1 MAQRRPIREESPI
14 HVNHRW
20 ANACNRLSQFY
31 GGLRPRLED
40 GAGLP
45 MRVTREEFFG
55 RFLAIYPE
63 HEEFRAELSACY
75 QSFSKFT
82 VRPALWVSL

>member
-1 MAQRRPIREESPI
+1 M
-14 HVNHRW
+14 HVNARW
-20 ANACNRLSQFY
+20 AAAWGRLNQYF

-45 MRVTREEFFG
+45 LRVTRAEFFG
-55 RFLAIYPE
+55 RFLALHPE

-82 VRPALWVSL
+82 VRPAAWASR